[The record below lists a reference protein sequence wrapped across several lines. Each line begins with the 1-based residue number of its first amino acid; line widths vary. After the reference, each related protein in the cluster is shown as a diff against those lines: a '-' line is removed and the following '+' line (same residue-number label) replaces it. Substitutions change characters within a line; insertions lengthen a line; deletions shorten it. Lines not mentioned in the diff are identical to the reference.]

1 MLCLKV
7 TLAGVFSS
15 SNKYPK
21 IQLIINFYINITIN
35 ITIGYFLFLIH
46 VFKTN
51 IYEFIKKEI
60 FVFKKN
66 KYVEFFHRLT
76 FKDTLVYRV
85 IASYLSIDNSLNL
98 CRVIAICTDFI
109 TYLNSY
115 CQFLTVLCHF

>member
-1 MLCLKV
+1 MNSLRKR
-7 TLAGVFSS
+7 
-15 SNKYPK
+15 Y
-21 IQLIINFYINITIN
+21 
-35 ITIGYFLFLIH
+35 LF
-46 VFKTN
+46 K
-51 IYEFIKKEI
+51 
-60 FVFKKN
+60 KKN

-109 TYLNSY
+109 TYSNSY